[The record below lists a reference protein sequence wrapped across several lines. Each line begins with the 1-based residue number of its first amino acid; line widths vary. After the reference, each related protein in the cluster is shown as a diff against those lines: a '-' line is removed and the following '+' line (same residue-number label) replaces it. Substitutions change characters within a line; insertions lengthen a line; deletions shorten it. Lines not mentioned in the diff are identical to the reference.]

1 MCLDCFQSILTNLE
15 ILLKIKRKLELN
27 MYLDI
32 RFYLKYL
39 PFFILFYL
47 FGSSHRRCSVEVSVL
62 GGFAGFAGELLYR
75 GLFFNKVAGLW
86 PAALF
91 KGMLWRGCLF
101 LWVLRD
107 FWERLFL
114 QSTSW
119 MAASVCFIC
128 DILQIFKLRKNILLD
143 RILYITCI

>member
-62 GGFAGFAGELLYR
+62 ESSAGFAEELLCR

-86 PAALF
+86 PVALL
-91 KGMLWRGCLF
+91 KGRLWRACLF
-101 LWVLRD
+101 LWVLQD
-107 FWERLFL
+107 FWERLFYRAPL
-114 QSTSW
+114 EW
-119 MAASVCFIC
+119 LLLSVSSVISCKFI
-128 DILQIFKLRKNILLD
+128 R
-143 RILYITCI
+143 

>member
-62 GGFAGFAGELLYR
+62 GGFAGFAGEFLYR
-75 GLFFNKVAGLW
+75 GLFFKLLVSGLRLCSRGGSGAGVYSCR
-86 PAALF
+86 F
-91 KGMLWRGCLF
+91 CEIF
-101 LWVLRD
+101 
-107 FWERLFL
+107 E
-114 QSTSW
+114 
-119 MAASVCFIC
+119 SVFFTE
-128 DILQIFKLRKNILLD
+128 LLLD
-143 RILYITCI
+143 GCFCLPHL